1 MNLENPQNVF
11 ENKTIL
17 ITGGTGTIGKAL
29 CKKLIALN
37 PRQIRIYSRDDT
49 KHFELSQELKKY
61 GFMRYLIGDVRDRAR
76 LRRAVEGVD
85 FIFHVA
91 ALKHVG
97 ICEYNPFEA
106 IKTNAVGTQN
116 LIDVA
121 IDHNVEKF
129 LLISTDKA
137 TNPTNTMG
145 VTKLLAERLTISANI
160 HKGGKRTVFSAVRF
174 GNVFASRGS
183 VIPLF
188 FKQLQTDGII
198 TVTNPEMT
206 RYVMSLDEASE
217 FVISSMVKAK
227 GGEIFIKKMP
237 AIKIK
242 DLADAF
248 IEVYRENFEVNN
260 DKIKIDIIGKKAGER
275 IHEILFTAYESL
287 NCYELEDRY
296 VVLPEIPMINKD
308 YSDYLNKPKTQNE
321 DYTSEKVEMVK
332 KEDIRNM
339 ILDYF
344 KNRERI

>member
-1 MNLENPQNVF
+1 MNLENPPNIF

-29 CKKLIALN
+29 CKKLIAFS

-49 KHFELSQELKKY
+49 KQFELAAELKKHD
-61 GFMRYLIGDVRDRAR
+61 FIRYLIGDIRDRDR
-76 LRRAVEGVD
+76 LSRATEGVD

-97 ICEYNPFEA
+97 ICEFNPFEA

-121 IDHNVEKF
+121 INQNVEKF

-145 VTKLLAERLTISANI
+145 VTKLLAERLTVSANI
-160 HKGGKRTVFSAVRF
+160 HRGGKRTSFSAVRF

-188 FKQLQTDGII
+188 FKQLQTDGTI

-206 RYVMSLDEASE
+206 RYIMSLDEASE
-217 FVISSMVKAK
+217 FVITSMIKAK

-237 AIKIK
+237 AIKVK
-242 DLADAF
+242 DLAEVF
-248 IEVYRENFEVNN
+248 IEAYANNFEISK
-260 DKIKIDIIGKKAGER
+260 DKIKIDVIGKKAGER
-275 IHEILFTAYESL
+275 IHEILFTAYEAL
-287 NCYELEDRY
+287 NCYELEDSY
-296 VVLPEIPMINKD
+296 VVLPEIASSDKD
-308 YSDYLNKPKTQNE
+308 YSNYLNKPKTQIE
-321 DYTSEKVEMVK
+321 DYTSENVEMVK
-332 KEDIRNM
+332 REDLLNM
-339 ILDYF
+339 VLDYF
-344 KNRERI
+344 KERESI

>member
-1 MNLENPQNVF
+1 MNLENSQNIF

-29 CKKLIALN
+29 CKKLISFS

-49 KHFELSQELKKY
+49 KQFELAAELKKY
-61 GFMRYLIGDVRDRAR
+61 DFMRYLIGDIRDRDR
-76 LRRAVEGVD
+76 LSRAAEGVD

-97 ICEYNPFEA
+97 ICEFNPFEA

-121 IDHNVEKF
+121 INQNVEKF

-145 VTKLLAERLTISANI
+145 VTKLLAERLTVSANI
-160 HKGGKRTVFSAVRF
+160 HRGEKRTGFSAVRF

-188 FKQLQTDGII
+188 FKQLQTDRTL
-198 TVTNPEMT
+198 TVTDPEMT
-206 RYVMSLDEASE
+206 RYVMSLDEAAE
-217 FVISSMVKAK
+217 FVITSMIKAQ
-227 GGEIFIKKMP
+227 GGEIFIKKML
-237 AIKIK
+237 AIKTQ
-242 DLADAF
+242 DLAEAF
-248 IEVYRENFEVNN
+248 IEAYSNHFEISK

-275 IHEILFTAYESL
+275 IHETLFTAYEAS

-296 VVLPEIPMINKD
+296 VVLPEIASSDKD
-308 YSDYLNKPKTQNE
+308 YTNYLNKPKTQLE
-321 DYTSEKVEMVK
+321 DYTSEDVEMVSR
-332 KEDIRNM
+332 EDLLNM

-344 KNRERI
+344 KERETI